1 MKHALGIDIG
11 STTVKVT
18 VINESHDILFPI
30 TNDILQILKELYR
43 PYYLR
48 RERKAGQS
56 HNPSNRNWFR
66 WDGNLRTLTYSILSG
81 SSLCGECL
89 TGL

>member
-30 TNDILQILKELYR
+30 TNDICKY
-43 PYYLR
+43 
-48 RERKAGQS
+48 
-56 HNPSNRNWFR
+56 
-66 WDGNLRTLTYSILSG
+66 
-81 SSLCGECL
+81 
-89 TGL
+89 